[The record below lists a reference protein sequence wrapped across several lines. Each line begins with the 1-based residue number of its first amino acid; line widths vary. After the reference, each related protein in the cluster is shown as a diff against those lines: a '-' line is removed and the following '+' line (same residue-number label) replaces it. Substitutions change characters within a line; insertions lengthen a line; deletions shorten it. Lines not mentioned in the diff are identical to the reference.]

1 MLEDLFLKNLCVFV
15 LIYTIV
21 WSLLINYIH
30 IYVVHFICI
39 LLQLIYL
46 MLSLFR
52 LYVKIVSWK
61 VLYD

>member
-1 MLEDLFLKNLCVFV
+1 MLENLFLKNLCVFV

-21 WSLLINYIH
+21 WSLLINYIN